1 MFYHLRRRLVIHLQ
15 MWGQN
20 VTKFRNS
27 QLIITLK
34 EKRASQFHVIF
45 VRFCSRH
52 KLSCKK
58 LLFVTKLLTIHLRRL
73 KSGNYAGQ
81 RNGQIKAT
89 NTNVLSTALLA
100 CEYDKGMQTVRLGV
114 TNNLR
119 WGTV

>member
-1 MFYHLRRRLVIHLQ
+1 M
-15 MWGQN
+15 
-20 VTKFRNS
+20 TKFRNS

-34 EKRASQFHVIF
+34 GKKRASQFHVIV
-45 VRFCSRH
+45 VRFCSRNT
-52 KLSCKK
+52 LSRKE

-100 CEYDKGMQTVRLGV
+100 CECDKGL
-114 TNNLR
+114 
-119 WGTV
+119 

>member
-1 MFYHLRRRLVIHLQ
+1 MSYL
-15 MWGQN
+15 
-20 VTKFRNS
+20 
-27 QLIITLK
+27 
-34 EKRASQFHVIF
+34 F
-45 VRFCSRH
+45 VFCSRNT
-52 KLSCKK
+52 LSRKK

-81 RNGQIKAT
+81 RNAQIKAT

-100 CEYDKGMQTVRLGV
+100 CESDQRTQTVQLGV